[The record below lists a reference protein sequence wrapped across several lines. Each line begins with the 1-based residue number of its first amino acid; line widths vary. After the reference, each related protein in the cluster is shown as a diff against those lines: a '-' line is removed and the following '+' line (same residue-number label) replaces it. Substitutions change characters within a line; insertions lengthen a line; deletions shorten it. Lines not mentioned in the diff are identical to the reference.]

1 RGLAAFATSCVERFD
16 VDSTSRVLQ
25 FSSPSF
31 DASVL
36 ELCMAVG
43 AGAALVVPP
52 AGPLVG
58 EPLADVLRDQRVSHA
73 LIPPAALAS
82 VPAEAAGQLTHF
94 QGLVVGGDATSP
106 ELVAR

>member
-1 RGLAAFATSCVERFD
+1 
-16 VDSTSRVLQ
+16 
-25 FSSPSF
+25 
-31 DASVL
+31 

-52 AGPLVG
+52 VGPLVG
-58 EPLADVLRDQRVSHA
+58 EPLAEVLRDQRVSHA

-82 VPAEAAGQLTHF
+82 VPAEAADQLTHF

-106 ELVAR
+106 ELVARWAPGRRMVNAYGPTEATVAVTMSAPLTPG